1 LIKTS
6 HSYQQIV
13 ALVHLVEETWRPIN
27 NTAQQS
33 KTKHWNWILTLIT
46 GKNVH
51 QSWNQLIRNGC
62 VNKSRNVLL
71 SLELVQILFAIITL
85 TLFHLEVWIADVL
98 GHYVS
103 INLKT
108 QKAYIH
114 TLRIRQLIK
123 KHWNQ

>member
-1 LIKTS
+1 MIKAS
-6 HSYQQIV
+6 HGNQEIV

-33 KTKHWNWILTLIT
+33 KPKHWNWILTLIT
-46 GKNVH
+46 GQDVH
-51 QSWNQLIRNGC
+51 QSWNQLIRNSLI
-62 VNKSRNVLL
+62 NKSRYVLL